1 MNRYELDKLNKEI
14 DRLTMENEALV
25 ERMERLE
32 ERIANLEGIIEDN
45 VYTQGYGD
53 MYVVAKAVHEMQREL
68 KELHPELTL
77 FNLVY
82 APDKV
87 GMK

>member
-14 DRLTMENEALV
+14 QRLTMENEALAD
-25 ERMERLE
+25 RMELLE
-32 ERIANLEGIIEDN
+32 ERIANLEDIIEDN

-68 KELHPELTL
+68 KELHHEI
-77 FNLVY
+77 FFRNLVY

>member
-1 MNRYELDKLNKEI
+1 MNSYELEKLNKEI
-14 DRLTMENEALV
+14 ERLTMENEALV
-25 ERMERLE
+25 DRIERLQ
-32 ERIANLEGIIEDN
+32 ERIANLEEIIEDN
-45 VYTQGYGD
+45 VYTEGYGD

-68 KELHPELTL
+68 KELHPDI
-77 FNLVY
+77 FFSNLVY

>member
-68 KELHPELTL
+68 KELHPDI
-77 FNLVY
+77 FFSNLVY

>member
-14 DRLTMENEALV
+14 ERLTMENEALV
-25 ERMERLE
+25 ERIERLQ
-32 ERIANLEGIIEDN
+32 ERIANLEDIIKDN

-53 MYVVAKAVHEMQREL
+53 MYVVAKAVHEMQNDL
-68 KELHPELTL
+68 KKLHPELT
-77 FNLVY
+77 FVNNVY

-87 GMK
+87 GEA

>member
-14 DRLTMENEALV
+14 DRLTMENQALV
-25 ERMERLE
+25 DRMELLE

-53 MYVVAKAVHEMQREL
+53 NYVVAKAVHEMQREL
-68 KELHPELTL
+68 KELHPELT
-77 FNLVY
+77 FNNTVY

-87 GMK
+87 GGR

>member
-1 MNRYELDKLNKEI
+1 MNRYELDKLNEEI
-14 DRLTMENEALV
+14 KRLTMENEALV
-25 ERMERLE
+25 DRIERLQ
-32 ERIANLEGIIEDN
+32 ERIANLEEIVEDN
-45 VYTQGYGD
+45 VYTKGYGD

-68 KELHPELTL
+68 KELHPDI
-77 FNLVY
+77 FFSNLVY